1 MKKQG
6 LIGGSVAVIL
16 ALVAA
21 WWLGWFS
28 GKTYSDD
35 PKVAELEKMRDEA
48 VANMPAGERPRDN
61 PEFRQRW
68 EGLTPEQRQA
78 FWESSAPIFV
88 PMFMKQFEQRYDEF
102 MAMSPEEQQKKLDE
116 EIDKLEARG
125 GAGAGRG
132 GGGGPPNVDPKK
144 AAEFMKKMNAWTT
157 PQQRAKFENGV
168 RMFNERRKE
177 RGLAPVGGPGGGG
190 FY

>member
-1 MKKQG
+1 MNKQR
-6 LIGGSVAVIL
+6 LIGGATVVIMAL
-16 ALVAA
+16 AIA

-28 GKTYSDD
+28 GKSYSDD
-35 PKVAELEKMRDEA
+35 PQVAELEKLRDEA
-48 VANMPAGERPRDN
+48 VATMPAGERPRDN
-61 PEFRQRW
+61 PAFRQRL

-88 PMFMKQFEQRYDEF
+88 PMFMKQFEQRYDDF
-102 MAMSPEEQQKKLDE
+102 MALSPEEQRKKLDE
-116 EIDKLEARG
+116 EIDKMEARG
-125 GAGAGRG
+125 GPGAGRG

-168 RMFNERRKE
+168 RMFNERRKQ
-177 RGLAPVGGPGGGG
+177 RGLSPVGGPGGGI
-190 FY
+190 Y